1 VARVRCPECAGDD
14 WATAEICLSCLR
26 ASGGRPITM
35 KIHSCKEVSM
45 SEADVRDKIPPATT
59 PVEGTRALR
68 EAEPLPVYGVEDID
82 VNYTLMLQKFKE
94 RALFVD
100 GVRKEALAR
109 THAHH
114 WLARKGKTG
123 TTYSLMGPGAE
134 RIRTVAPVGFTEPRR
149 RIENWTKEKG
159 PGYTVYFEAEVYLGS
174 PRSGLLPVM
183 GTCSSDDD
191 FFSTEHSELPYNPE
205 NPEHKTALESGEGRL
220 SGTGDKQTIYIRRQI
235 PASEVTREN
244 IEKSALTNLIVNGVT
259 RVLGIRS
266 ISAKELEDCG
276 IKVAEIGGFEYG
288 STRGQ
293 SGALAPADE
302 QKRADIKKWLIEMN
316 SGDEA
321 KALAEIKSRTAFNDY
336 KGVDGWERLTVKQLA
351 NQHPRIKADYDA
363 FREGQPQHP
372 EKATKAAGAAKGQQ
386 GSGVKPP
393 GPDQSPGGQK
403 TLI

>member
-1 VARVRCPECAGDD
+1 
-14 WATAEICLSCLR
+14 
-26 ASGGRPITM
+26 
-35 KIHSCKEVSM
+35 M
-45 SEADVRDKIPPATT
+45 SDTDVRDEIPPVLN
-59 PVEGTRALR
+59 PVAPRGALR
-68 EAEPLPVYGVEDID
+68 EAEPMPLYGVEDVD
-82 VNYTLMLQKFKE
+82 VNYTAMLQKFKE

-109 THAHH
+109 TKPQH

-134 RIRTVAPVGFTEPRR
+134 RIRTVAPVGFTQPKRR
-149 RIENWTKEKG
+149 VENWNKEKG

-174 PRSGLLPVM
+174 PKAGLLPVM

-191 FFSTEHSELPYNPE
+191 FFSTEHAELPYNAE

-220 SGTGDKQTIYIRRQI
+220 SNDKQTIYIRRQI
-235 PASEVTREN
+235 PAEEVTREN

-266 ISAKELEDCG
+266 ISAEELADCG
-276 IKVAEIGGFEYG
+276 IKVEQIGGFEYG
-288 STRGQ
+288 STRQQ

-302 QKRADIKKWLIEMN
+302 QKRTDIKKWLIEMN
-316 SGDEA
+316 GGDEK

-336 KGVDGWERLTVKQLA
+336 KGVDGWERLTVKQL
-351 NQHPRIKADYDA
+351 NMHHERVKADYDA
-363 FREGQPQHP
+363 FREGQP
-372 EKATKAAGAAKGQQ
+372 KAPDKSAQQAGGPAKGRT
-386 GSGVKPP
+386 GAGVKE
-393 GPDQSPGGQK
+393 PDGKTQGPGGQG